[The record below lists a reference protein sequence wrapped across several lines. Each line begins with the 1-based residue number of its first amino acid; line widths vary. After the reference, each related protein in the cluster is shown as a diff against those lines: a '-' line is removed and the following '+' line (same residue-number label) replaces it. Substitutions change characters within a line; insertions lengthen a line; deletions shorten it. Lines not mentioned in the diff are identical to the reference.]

1 MDFKKMSKVSISE
14 EIIDY
19 LKDQILT
26 KKLLP
31 GSRLPS
37 EESLASS
44 MGVGRGTIREALK
57 VLIHL
62 GLIERKKNATYVTE
76 RNNSDKLN
84 LDIQMDK
91 YRDLIEIIEVRKVIE
106 PALAELAAIRA
117 NEEIINEIESKL
129 LQMQNSKDD
138 IDQFIIHDSEFHDLV
153 FKASGNHILEGI
165 IKGSKNLMK
174 KNQRIVLKE
183 RYIQIM
189 PRSLSFHQDIFD
201 AIRSHDQKKAYD
213 MMFNHIVDIENE
225 FKIILASK

>member
-1 MDFKKMSKVSISE
+1 MVFKKMSKVSISE
-14 EIIDY
+14 EIIEY

-37 EESLASS
+37 EESLATS

-62 GLIERKKNATYVTE
+62 GLIERKKNATFVTE
-76 RNNSDKLN
+76 RNNPEKMN
-84 LDIQMDK
+84 IDININK
-91 YRDLIEIIEVRKVIE
+91 YRDLVEIIEVRKVIE

-117 NEEIINEIESKL
+117 NEELITEIEAKL
-129 LQMQNSKDD
+129 VQMESSKDD
-138 IDQFIIHDSEFHDLV
+138 IEQFIIYDSEFHDLV
-153 FKASGNHILEGI
+153 FKASGNNILESI

-189 PRSLSFHQDIFD
+189 PRSLSFHQNIFD
-201 AIRSHDQKKAYD
+201 AIRNHDQKKAYD
-213 MMFNHIVDIENE
+213 MMYNHIVDIENE
-225 FKIILASK
+225 FKIILANK